1 MNGAGT
7 GMDLYI
13 AARQAQV
20 CRSVMAAVDAVVLG
34 TTTLTARRLPSG
46 SASARTS
53 ATARMASALFA
64 PRSSPICRG
73 SILPERICEKNF

>member
-53 ATARMASALFA
+53 AAARSGLAGAFFLKEFVK
-64 PRSSPICRG
+64 
-73 SILPERICEKNF
+73 RIFKIFRRVLWEK